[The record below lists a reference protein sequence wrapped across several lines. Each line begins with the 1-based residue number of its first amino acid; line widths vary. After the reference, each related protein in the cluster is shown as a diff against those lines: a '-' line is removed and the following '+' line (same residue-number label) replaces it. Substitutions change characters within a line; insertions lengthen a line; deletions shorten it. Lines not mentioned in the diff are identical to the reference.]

1 MNKNQNTIILEKD
14 IIALIKEKNTEISDI
29 ALKWELFNYINRNSL
44 IKVGTKKYQECGN
57 VYSYDYKSDI
67 TKDIDSFLSKKYPDI
82 KMVIWE
88 TRQLNEW
95 LNLLLAVN
103 VIYIEVEKDFVD
115 YVFST
120 VNDIYGKSQIVLL
133 NPDES
138 TLSKYLR
145 EDLIVIKTLYSKSPL
160 SKKDRK
166 IKLEK
171 LAVDTFCDAHSL
183 GSRGI
188 TDVLHGIRDNY
199 AINVDKMLSYAARRR
214 VKKEILEIWED
225 HNDW

>member
-14 IIALIKEKNTEISDI
+14 IIALIKEKNPEISDI

-44 IKVGTKKYQECGN
+44 IKVGTKKYQAYGN

-103 VIYIEVEKDFVD
+103 VIYIEVEKDLVD

-133 NPDES
+133 NPDDS
-138 TLSKYLR
+138 TLSKYL
-145 EDLIVIKTLYSKSPL
+145 EKT
-160 SKKDRK
+160 
-166 IKLEK
+166 
-171 LAVDTFCDAHSL
+171 
-183 GSRGI
+183 
-188 TDVLHGIRDNY
+188 
-199 AINVDKMLSYAARRR
+199 
-214 VKKEILEIWED
+214 
-225 HNDW
+225 